1 MICPKCGKEL
11 KDGVNF
17 CSKCGA
23 SFEQKKK
30 KNYALLVVALLSV
43 LIMVGVLLFLVL
55 KPSGEEDGDNGE
67 EFVAVDDRENEET
80 ENDKS
85 ENDNP
90 IDADDMMNRPMADT
104 EFSGNTLANLHNG
117 GDVVSDGENVY
128 FYELGRIY
136 QLDKEGNVNELYR
149 MSDENALRDSIGW
162 TWLQI
167 QDGVLYFKDDY
178 RVVAYDLSTR
188 QAKYLMDAVASFV
201 VDGEYIYY
209 ITKENYEA
217 QQGYLYGATIVGK
230 YSFAEGIPVER
241 LTLEEKWDGAYIF
254 GKSPTKDGEILIA
267 KEEYVYPEN
276 ERADGKTIIAIASTD
291 VKSVKNEYDMEICPS
306 YGGVDYYENV
316 KAKDY
321 AYILQTPIDS
331 EGYEREFGIPE
342 IISADDM
349 QNTLDKLETKYAQ
362 YIKDYYIKYDINNW
376 RQRDEEKKET
386 LLEEYPI
393 IAERVIYLLSPA
405 TKNNQKLMFEEV
417 FAEAGVTEDLM
428 AKSKE
433 MGGNKPIPKEPAYLK
448 CINLQTMKEEYNIR
462 EEMYLYHVFGC
473 YENDLIV
480 YAYINEVAGVYRL
493 TEKNLWECGLNGQ
506 ALQPQL
512 ILEVPLYITGMHKH
526 NMEIYVVDEYLY
538 YRYEGVEN
546 QFEGT
551 HAYLGGRMQRIA
563 LNGTGVLGV
572 ESCGEVLTENLYQ

>member
-23 SFEQKKK
+23 SFEQTKK
-30 KNYALLVVALLSV
+30 KNPVLVILILLGVAVV
-43 LIMVGVLLFLVL
+43 VGVVLFFVL

-136 QLDKEGNVNELYR
+136 QLDKEGNLNELYT
-149 MSDENALRDSIGW
+149 MSGENASRDYTGS

-178 RVVAYDLSTR
+178 RVVAYDLATR

-217 QQGYLYGATIVGK
+217 SGYLYGTTIVGK

-241 LTLEEKWDGAYIF
+241 LTLEDKWEGAYIF
-254 GKSPTKDGEILIA
+254 GKSPVKEGEILIA
-267 KEEYVYPEN
+267 KEEYVYLTEEDLLG
-276 ERADGKTIIAIASTD
+276 ERHIAIASTD
-291 VKSVKNEYDMEICPS
+291 FKSLKDVYDIQMSPYYEIVKSR
-306 YGGVDYYENV
+306 
-316 KAKDY
+316 DY
-321 AYILQTPIDS
+321 AYILQAPQDDG
-331 EGYEREFGIPE
+331 GYSRVFEVPE
-342 IISADDM
+342 IISADDW
-349 QNTLDKLETKYAQ
+349 QNTLDKLEPKYTQ
-362 YIKDYYIKYDINNW
+362 YVTDYYKKYDINNLGKNDLEK
-376 RQRDEEKKET
+376 RDD
-386 LLEEYPI
+386 LLEKYPI
-393 IAERVIYLLSPA
+393 LTEKVIYILRPA
-405 TKNNQKLMFEEV
+405 IRTDTLITFETQFSEI
-417 FAEAGVTEDLM
+417 GVTEDLM

-433 MGGNKPIPKEPAYLK
+433 MGGNKPIPKDPAYLK
-448 CINLQTMKEEYNIR
+448 CINLQTMKEEYNIQ
-462 EEMYLYHVFGC
+462 EELYLYHIFGC

-480 YAYINEVAGVYRL
+480 YANINEVAGVYRI
-493 TEKNLWECGLNGQ
+493 TEKNLWERGLNGQ
-506 ALQPQL
+506 VLQPQL
-512 ILEVPLYITGMHKH
+512 ILEIPIEVGRMVRY
-526 NMEIYVVDEYLY
+526 NMEIYVVGEYLY
-538 YRYEGVEN
+538 YRYVGMET
-546 QFEGT
+546 QLEGT
-551 HAYLGGRMQRIA
+551 HEYLGGRMQRIA
-563 LNGTGVLGV
+563 LNDTGVLGV

>member
-17 CSKCGA
+17 CSKCGV

-136 QLDKEGNVNELYR
+136 QLDKEGNLNELYT
-149 MSDENALRDSIGW
+149 MSGENASRDYTGS

-178 RVVAYDLSTR
+178 RVVAYDLATR

-217 QQGYLYGATIVGK
+217 SGYLYGTTIVGK

-241 LTLEEKWDGAYIF
+241 LTLEDKWEGAYIF
-254 GKSPTKDGEILIA
+254 GKSPVKEGEILIA
-267 KEEYVYPEN
+267 KEEYVYLTEEDLLG
-276 ERADGKTIIAIASTD
+276 ERHIAIASTD
-291 VKSVKNEYDMEICPS
+291 FKSLKDVYDIQMSPYYEIVKSR
-306 YGGVDYYENV
+306 
-316 KAKDY
+316 DY
-321 AYILQTPIDS
+321 AYILQAPQDDG
-331 EGYEREFGIPE
+331 GYSRVFEVPE
-342 IISADDM
+342 IISADDW
-349 QNTLDKLETKYAQ
+349 QNTLDKLEPKYTQ
-362 YIKDYYIKYDINNW
+362 YVTDYYKKYDINNLGKNDLEK
-376 RQRDEEKKET
+376 RDD
-386 LLEEYPI
+386 LLEKYPI
-393 IAERVIYLLSPA
+393 LTEKVIYILRPA
-405 TKNNQKLMFEEV
+405 IRTDTLITFETQFSEI
-417 FAEAGVTEDLM
+417 GVTEDLM

-433 MGGNKPIPKEPAYLK
+433 MGGNKPIPKDPAYLK
-448 CINLQTMKEEYNIR
+448 CINLQTMKEEYNIQ
-462 EEMYLYHVFGC
+462 EELYLYHIFGC

-480 YAYINEVAGVYRL
+480 YANINEVAGVYRI
-493 TEKNLWECGLNGQ
+493 TEKNLWERGLNGQ
-506 ALQPQL
+506 VLQPQL
-512 ILEVPLYITGMHKH
+512 ILEIPIEVGRMVRY
-526 NMEIYVVDEYLY
+526 NMEIYVVGEYLY
-538 YRYEGVEN
+538 YRYVGMET
-546 QFEGT
+546 QLEGT
-551 HAYLGGRMQRIA
+551 HEYLGGRMQRIA
-563 LNGTGVLGV
+563 LNDTGVLGV